1 MLRQIIG
8 AIGVIF
14 VVVGRL
20 GFFSDQYLLGIF
32 EVNTIH
38 NLVHIAS
45 GVVALI
51 AAASSDRVSRIYA
64 QVFGVVYLAVFVLGL
79 VLGGDL
85 LGLFRVNAADNV
97 LHALLGVLLVA
108 LGFLPV
114 FQTSAVSARTRP

>member
-14 VVVGRL
+14 IVVGIL
-20 GFFSDQYLLGIF
+20 GFFADQYLLGIF

-51 AAASSDRVSRIYA
+51 AAANSERVARIYA

-79 VLGGDL
+79 ILGGDL
-85 LGLFRVNAADNV
+85 LGLFRVNAADGV
-97 LHALLGVLLVA
+97 LHALLGVLLVV
-108 LGFLPV
+108 LGFLPA
-114 FQTSAVSARTRP
+114 FQ

>member
-14 VVVGRL
+14 VVVGVL

-51 AAASSDRVSRIYA
+51 AAASSERVSRIYA

-97 LHALLGVLLVA
+97 LHAVGGLAHVGSGGPA
-108 LGFLPV
+108 GCPH
-114 FQTSAVSARTRP
+114 